1 MECEIQRGKGHRG
14 TFGTSLRISTLIATV
29 NTDIYHEDVSHVLT
43 TVPFIHLGP
52 ATIPRMPVYSEP

>member
-1 MECEIQRGKGHRG
+1 M
-14 TFGTSLRISTLIATV
+14 IATV